1 MIHFSQSSALL
12 SVWTLTLT
20 SLLAAP
26 LHAIPFSKKS
36 PTYQP
41 RPYTVNIDPLVIEE
55 IRTKVST
62 FRSSPDINTPPWFDG
77 PAASEIASFA
87 EYWIDEYDWP
97 ATQASINANFSHFYT
112 TVPPPGGHYNE
123 PVDLHFIH
131 QRSEREDA
139 IPILLL
145 HGWPST
151 SLEWQNIIPGLVKPD
166 NSSQPAFHVVA
177 PDIPGFGFSPALTGS
192 RVNVSRTEYATI
204 FASLMQQLGYD
215 RYVLYSTDLGTV
227 VALGLVV
234 DYKAHIINHVT
245 DFYIALPTDA
255 DQARFQANQTSP
267 EETKYISA
275 SNAFFNQHSGYSAI
289 HSTYPLTIAYALN
302 DSPLGFLAWLYHIS
316 QTVNDRQYTPD
327 ELITVVLLLYVP
339 GVYNN
344 IRSYKELFSHT
355 SFIPAENFTVPTSV
369 LQYGG
374 YTHYPELDGWASPVS

>member
-1 MIHFSQSSALL
+1 
-12 SVWTLTLT
+12 
-20 SLLAAP
+20 
-26 LHAIPFSKKS
+26 
-36 PTYQP
+36 
-41 RPYTVNIDPLVIEE
+41 
-55 IRTKVST
+55 
-62 FRSSPDINTPPWFDG
+62 
-77 PAASEIASFA
+77 
-87 EYWIDEYDWP
+87 
-97 ATQASINANFSHFYT
+97 
-112 TVPPPGGHYNE
+112 
-123 PVDLHFIH
+123 
-131 QRSEREDA
+131 
-139 IPILLL
+139 
-145 HGWPST
+145 
-151 SLEWQNIIPGLVKPD
+151 
-166 NSSQPAFHVVA
+166 
-177 PDIPGFGFSPALTGS
+177 
-192 RVNVSRTEYATI
+192 
-204 FASLMQQLGYD
+204 MQQLGYD

-234 DYKAHIINHVT
+234 DYNAHIINHVT

-327 ELITVVLLLYVP
+327 ELITIVLLLYVP

-374 YTHYPELDGWASPVS
+374 YTHYPELDGWASPVSCAFGCNFSSLTNDTV